1 MQKNRKNRKAQSV
14 IFEQVILF
22 GIGVAIFI
30 ICFAIFNIYQNYFM
44 TISLND
50 QLGQMK
56 SWVSSYILRLAEN
69 DEANSSIILEIP
81 KRIGGEEYMIQLS
94 DEGINVT
101 SLLSRTEK
109 KSTLFNLN
117 KEYKLSGEIQS
128 FRRRFILYKKGNEII
143 IS

>member
-56 SWVSSYILRLAEN
+56 S
-69 DEANSSIILEIP
+69 
-81 KRIGGEEYMIQLS
+81 
-94 DEGINVT
+94 
-101 SLLSRTEK
+101 
-109 KSTLFNLN
+109 
-117 KEYKLSGEIQS
+117 
-128 FRRRFILYKKGNEII
+128 
-143 IS
+143 